1 MPVLIMTASPMPI
14 SSGKKTFRREPVE
27 ITVHNCDVSKRPS
40 DASQLL
46 QQFPT
51 YSRYLGDG
59 QYRCGFPCLFEVT
72 RQDCIYISI
81 YIYYIILYMC
91 VCVCVCVHIRVCVCA
106 RARACVHMCLC
117 VSVCVCLC
125 LCTYAATPR
134 KLRLFWGAHCPCQRP
149 VRATAPHAHA
159 TPPHRHTATPPQL
172 SPASSACHHTC
183 ETAFDRP
190 STPASS
196 HNYISAMNMYMP

>member
-1 MPVLIMTASPMPI
+1 MTASPMPI

-72 RQDCIYISI
+72 RQDYI
-81 YIYYIILYMC
+81 YIYIYIYIILYYIIYIC
-91 VCVCVCVHIRVCVCA
+91 VCVCV
-106 RARACVHMCLC
+106 
-117 VSVCVCLC
+117 
-125 LCTYAATPR
+125 
-134 KLRLFWGAHCPCQRP
+134 
-149 VRATAPHAHA
+149 
-159 TPPHRHTATPPQL
+159 
-172 SPASSACHHTC
+172 
-183 ETAFDRP
+183 
-190 STPASS
+190 
-196 HNYISAMNMYMP
+196 